1 MLNYRILAGA
11 EAAVFFGGVPAVYAV
26 SLYANALGIIGR
38 TDEFISVSIGN
49 YLDETPHIA
58 CYVVLSGV
66 GLLYTVPIYFLCA
79 DLLHESCRGVKLV
92 LGKRLHGNFYGCAC
106 KHACGFAFAAW
117 PIQYFYSD
125 GNGFGFTAGQRTIGQ
140 HARCVV
146 YIGGTDNV
154 LVAAGDLYRR
164 IFAVKALAIKL
175 HT

>member
-38 TDEFISVSIGN
+38 ADEFVSVSIWN

-66 GLLYTVPIYFLCA
+66 GLLYAVPIHFLCA

-106 KHACGFAFAAW
+106 EHNGGFAFAARS
-117 PIQYFYSD
+117 IQYFYSD
-125 GNGFGFTAGQRTIGQ
+125 GNAFGTRAALYTSVELITSSLLLVIFIG
-140 HARCVV
+140 V
-146 YIGGTDNV
+146 Y
-154 LVAAGDLYRR
+154 LPSKPL
-164 IFAVKALAIKL
+164 L
-175 HT
+175 

>member
-1 MLNYRILAGA
+1 VLNYRILAGA
-11 EAAVFFGGVPAVYAV
+11 EAAILFGSVPAVYAV
-26 SLYANALGIIGR
+26 SLYANALCSIGR
-38 TDEFISVSIGN
+38 ADEFVSVSIGN
-49 YLDETPHIA
+49 YLDEAPHIP

-106 KHACGFAFAAW
+106 KHACGFAFATW

-125 GNGFGFTAGQRTIGQ
+125 GNAFGFTAGQRTICQ